1 MFNVLKSYIKLALI
15 KRKVSKLEKT
25 IKKINKLK
33 TPKTLQDYYIFNYKA
48 KAYKNKIQK
57 LNSKLIHK

>member
-48 KAYKNKIQK
+48 KVYKNKIQK